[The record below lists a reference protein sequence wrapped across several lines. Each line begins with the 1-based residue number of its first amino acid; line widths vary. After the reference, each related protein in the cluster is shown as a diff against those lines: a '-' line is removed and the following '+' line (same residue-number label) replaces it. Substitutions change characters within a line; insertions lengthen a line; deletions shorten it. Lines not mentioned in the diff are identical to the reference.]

1 MSSRTNKRAQTAGEE
16 RANAW
21 THGLG
26 VVFCLVAMPFLLAPA
41 YAQDAPGVYWGS
53 LAFGLGMLMV
63 YISSTLYHAVQDP
76 RLKANLRVADHISIY
91 FLIAGTYTP
100 LVANFLPGRQAG
112 LFLLILWS
120 LVGLGVAFKLLF
132 TNRFKVVSVV
142 LYLVMGWMIVFIM
155 EPLRRQIP
163 DEIWWWV
170 IAGGLSYTVGVFFYI
185 RSKVPYFHAVWHCF
199 VLGGT
204 VMHYVSVYKTMLLY
218 R

>member
-1 MSSRTNKRAQTAGEE
+1 MKKRVQTTGEE
-16 RANAW
+16 LANAW

-26 VVFCLVAMPFLLAPA
+26 VVFCLAAMPFLLIPA
-41 YAQDAPGVYWGS
+41 YGTGAQGVFWGG
-53 LAFGLGMLMV
+53 LIFGLGMLMV
-63 YISSTLYHAVQDP
+63 YVSSTLYHAAQDQ
-76 RLKANLRVADHISIY
+76 RLKAKLQVADHISIY

-100 LVANFLPGRQAG
+100 MVANFLPGRQAG
-112 LFLLILWS
+112 IFLLILWS

-132 TNRFKVVSVV
+132 AGRFKVVSIV
-142 LYLVMGWMIVFIM
+142 LYLAMGWMIVFIA
-155 EPLRRQIP
+155 EPMRRQIP
-163 DEIWWWV
+163 DDIWWWV

-204 VMHYVSVYKTMLLY
+204 VMHYMSVYKTMLLY